1 MSNDTGLKVLGVRS
15 EGDQKP
21 DRLNMALSSLQ
32 RANVARLRASIEAL
46 LDEPQTQVALSV
58 LNHGTIEITV
68 RDGRAVEIS
77 PRTSLRRGKEL
88 DGDE

>member
-1 MSNDTGLKVLGVRS
+1 MSDETGLKVMGVRP
-15 EGDQKP
+15 EGAP
-21 DRLNMALSSLQ
+21 GGDRLNMALSSLQ
-32 RANVARLRASIEAL
+32 RASVARLRATIEAL
-46 LDEPQTQVALSV
+46 LDEPQAQVALSV

-88 DGDE
+88 SKDE

>member
-1 MSNDTGLKVLGVRS
+1 MSEAKPLNVKVAPERPP
-15 EGDQKP
+15 EP
-21 DRLNMALSSLQ
+21 ERLNMALSSLQ
-32 RANVARLRASIEAL
+32 RANVGLLRASIVAL

-58 LNHGTIEITV
+58 LNHGEITIAV

-88 DGDE
+88 TKDE